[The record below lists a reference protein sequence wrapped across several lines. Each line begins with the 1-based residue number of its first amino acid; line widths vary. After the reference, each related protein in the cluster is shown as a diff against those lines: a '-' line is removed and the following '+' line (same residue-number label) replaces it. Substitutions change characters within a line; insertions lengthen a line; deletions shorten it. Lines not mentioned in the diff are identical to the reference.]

1 MDQIAFVYLG
11 IPVYWSGIISA
22 LGVVAA
28 VLMTLALR
36 ARQGRGMGGAA
47 VFCLLALVLG
57 FFCARFVHW
66 YCFYRQYSSLS
77 QAFSDYSVGAFAL
90 PGAFFGAL
98 LAALILRAF
107 GAVRDL
113 GALLD
118 CAAPAAALGI
128 AVGRFGFLFNSLDR
142 GKTVF
147 TDPRFQGLPWSTAV
161 ESAGGVQW
169 HAAVFFWEALAAFAV
184 FIALILVIFL
194 ARGRLRSGEVFWF
207 FLVLYGA
214 AEIWLD
220 SMRYDSCYLRSNGFV
235 SLVQIIGALSCLAA
249 LIVFSVRSIR
259 RDGMRAGL
267 IVCWTLWLLSL
278 GLAGFMEYYVQRHA
292 DKFLLCY
299 ALMAAGLSVTVFCT
313 LRCRRAPR
321 RRGLH

>member
-1 MDQIAFVYLG
+1 M
-11 IPVYWSGIISA
+11 
-22 LGVVAA
+22 
-28 VLMTLALR
+28 
-36 ARQGRGMGGAA
+36 
-47 VFCLLALVLG
+47 
-57 FFCARFVHW
+57 
-66 YCFYRQYSSLS
+66 
-77 QAFSDYSVGAFAL
+77 
-90 PGAFFGAL
+90 
-98 LAALILRAF
+98 
-107 GAVRDL
+107 
-113 GALLD
+113 
-118 CAAPAAALGI
+118 
-128 AVGRFGFLFNSLDR
+128 
-142 GKTVF
+142 
-147 TDPRFQGLPWSTAV
+147 
-161 ESAGGVQW
+161 
-169 HAAVFFWEALAAFAV
+169 FFWETLAAIAV

-249 LIVFSVRSIR
+249 LIVFSLRSIR

-267 IVCWTLWLLSL
+267 IVCWALWLLSL

-299 ALMAAGLSVTVFCT
+299 ALMAAGLAVTVFCT

>member
-1 MDQIAFVYLG
+1 MEQIAFVILG
-11 IPVYWSGIISA
+11 TPVYWSGIITA
-22 LGVVAA
+22 LGVLAA

-36 ARQGRGMGGAA
+36 LRQGKPLGSAA

-77 QAFSDYSVGAFAL
+77 QAFSDYSVGAFSL
-90 PGAFFGAL
+90 PGAFFGVL
-98 LAALILRAF
+98 LATLILRAL

-118 CAAPAAALGI
+118 CAAPSASLGI

-169 HAAVFFWEALAAFAV
+169 HAAVFFWEALAALAV
-184 FIALILVIFL
+184 FFVLLLVFFR
-194 ARGRLRSGEVFWF
+194 ARGRLRNGELFWL

-235 SLVQIIGALSCLAA
+235 SLVQIIGAVSCLAA
-249 LIVFSVRSIR
+249 LIVFSARTMRSS
-259 RDGMRAGL
+259 GMRAGL
-267 IVCWTLWLLSL
+267 LVCWVLWLLSL

-292 DKFLLCY
+292 DKYLFCY
-299 ALMAAGLSVTVFCT
+299 GLMTVGLAAMVFCT

>member
-22 LGVVAA
+22 LGIVAA

-90 PGAFFGAL
+90 PGAFFGVL
-98 LAALILRAF
+98 LAALILRAL

-147 TDPRFQGLPWSTAV
+147 TSPRFQGLPWSTAV

-169 HAAVFFWEALAAFAV
+169 HAAVFFWEALAAIAV
-184 FIALILVIFL
+184 FIALI
-194 ARGRLRSGEVFWF
+194 
-207 FLVLYGA
+207 LVLYGA

-249 LIVFSVRSIR
+249 LIVFSLRSIR

-267 IVCWTLWLLSL
+267 IVCWALWLLSL

-299 ALMAAGLSVTVFCT
+299 ALMAAGLAVTVFCT